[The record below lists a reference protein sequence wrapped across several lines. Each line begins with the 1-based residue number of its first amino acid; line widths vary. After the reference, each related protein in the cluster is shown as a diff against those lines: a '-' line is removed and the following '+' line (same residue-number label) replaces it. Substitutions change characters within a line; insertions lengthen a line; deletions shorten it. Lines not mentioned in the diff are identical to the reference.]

1 MYKRKKVT
9 GMWFLL
15 PCSMVNKLVFL
26 KRKNVKR
33 KTGKNKGK
41 TKQKAISIK
50 LEVASIW
57 VFSSRFLWMR
67 RLSVYFSKVL
77 CMFVIIQ
84 QPAL

>member
-50 LEVASIW
+50 L
-57 VFSSRFLWMR
+57 
-67 RLSVYFSKVL
+67 
-77 CMFVIIQ
+77 
-84 QPAL
+84 